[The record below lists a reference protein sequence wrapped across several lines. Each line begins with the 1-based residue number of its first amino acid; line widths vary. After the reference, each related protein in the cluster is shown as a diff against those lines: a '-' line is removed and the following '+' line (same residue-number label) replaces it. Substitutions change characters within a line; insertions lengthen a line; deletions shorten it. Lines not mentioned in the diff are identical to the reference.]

1 LCKREHKQRKKEEEE
16 EEENRLVV
24 IVVKG
29 EREEKEQISTNSK
42 SSLISVND
50 DVHVISNDVLTR
62 IYDDGGN
69 RFHRDVDGDYDAIY

>member
-1 LCKREHKQRKKEEEE
+1 MCKREHKPRAV

-29 EREEKEQISTNSK
+29 EREEKEQTSTNSK
-42 SSLISVND
+42 FFLISVND
-50 DVHVISNDVLTR
+50 DARVISNDVLTR
-62 IYDDGGN
+62 IYDDDDN